1 MRGFDGWNERRWSYE
16 PPLIL
21 PHRSTWQF
29 LWELHIG
36 QSWAGQCI
44 AKSFFIY
51 VQVYGSGLGPFIIW
65 LGPKNF
71 VWVLFFLYISYPYQL
86 NIIISRPALRS
97 HPVIFRSSKKDG
109 KVRVPKSPLYRVQTQ
124 SSPSY
129 GRSHGIAAMQHLW
142 RMCLAKFIFFQKA
155 RFTFASGVVD

>member
-1 MRGFDGWNERRWSYE
+1 MDGTNEDGLMNHLLYS
-16 PPLIL
+16 P
-21 PHRSTWQF
+21 T
-29 LWELHIG
+29 G
-36 QSWAGQCI
+36 QLGNFYGNFTQVRAGQVSAQSSLFYI
-44 AKSFFIY
+44 RI
-51 VQVYGSGLGPFIIW
+51 YGSGLGPFIIW

-86 NIIISRPALRS
+86 NIIIGRPALRS